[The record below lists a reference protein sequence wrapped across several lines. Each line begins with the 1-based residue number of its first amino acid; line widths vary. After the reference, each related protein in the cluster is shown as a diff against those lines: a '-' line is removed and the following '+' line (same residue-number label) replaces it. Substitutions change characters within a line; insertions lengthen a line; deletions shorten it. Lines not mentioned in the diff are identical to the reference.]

1 MALQASFELLE
12 PSINIYQNKTNQIM
26 KVMKVNCILKMCTGH
41 KIDLWRI
48 YTCKYAFLIIFQL
61 LVTCFLNSQC
71 SNYSGTWSKDIRKF
85 LDSNVFQSR
94 QKFSTYIN
102 VLFTVWKLQKYVH
115 TYICIHLLNE
125 NFVKATYLLKKLL

>member
-1 MALQASFELLE
+1 MALQASFELVE

-41 KIDLWRI
+41 KIDLGRI
-48 YTCKYAFLIIFQL
+48 CTCKYAFLIIFQL
-61 LVTCFLNSQC
+61 LVICFLNSQC

-94 QKFSTYIN
+94 QKFSTEMSCSRCGNYRN
-102 VLFTVWKLQKYVH
+102 T
-115 TYICIHLLNE
+115 HLLNE
-125 NFVKATYLLKKLL
+125 NFVKATYLLKKLLWS

>member
-1 MALQASFELLE
+1 MALQASFELVV

-94 QKFSTYIN
+94 QKFSTEMSCSRCWNYRN
-102 VLFTVWKLQKYVH
+102 
-115 TYICIHLLNE
+115 IHLLNE
-125 NFVKATYLLKKLL
+125 NFVKATYVLKKLL